1 MYIVSDSRVVV
12 IVVVVKNCHTSRGV
26 TPCCPKSHLD
36 SDSRKFCN
44 LGFSVFP
51 SWFFEYRD
59 IHPTSYYQS
68 DDKMSTRSNLKRLRS
83 SSVSDVV
90 VSSLAKSVPSDS
102 PHKAKKLKLQSTF
115 AAESPF
121 PKFNRPTP
129 SDAKEVYELLSK
141 AHRPHN
147 PIRSNRSLASSN
159 SAQTCGNVLNV
170 IDALIGTILSQNTSS
185 ANSSRA
191 KAALDDA
198 FGRNNFA
205 AIAEAT
211 HADVVN
217 SIRSGGL
224 ANKKATTIQNILKSI
239 KERHGE
245 YSLQH
250 LAAVEEDQRMT
261 DDEIMKELLSYDGVG
276 PKTAS
281 CVLLFCLGR
290 NSFAVDTHVFRLS
303 KLLGWVPPKADRILT
318 QAHLDLRIPGDLK
331 YGLHVLMIDHGRV
344 CKGCKNAASR
354 EGCILK
360 TYLNERNPKIE
371 LIDKSG

>member
-1 MYIVSDSRVVV
+1 
-12 IVVVVKNCHTSRGV
+12 
-26 TPCCPKSHLD
+26 
-36 SDSRKFCN
+36 
-44 LGFSVFP
+44 
-51 SWFFEYRD
+51 
-59 IHPTSYYQS
+59 
-68 DDKMSTRSNLKRLRS
+68 MSTRSNLKRLRS
-83 SSVSDVV
+83 NSVSDVM
-90 VSSLAKSVPSDS
+90 VSSLAKALPSES

-121 PKFNRPTP
+121 PNFNPPTP
-129 SDAKEVYELLSK
+129 SEAKEVYELLSK

-147 PIRSNRSLASSN
+147 HPILSNPSLASSN

-170 IDALIGTILSQNTSS
+170 IDALVGTILSQNTSGK
-185 ANSSRA
+185 NSSRA
-191 KAALDDA
+191 KAGLDDT

-205 AIAEAT
+205 AIAAAP

-250 LAAVEEDQRMT
+250 LAAVQEDQRMT

-290 NSFAVDTHVFRLS
+290 DSFAVDTHVFRLS
-303 KLLGWVPPKADRILT
+303 KLLGWVPPKADRILI

-331 YGLHVLMIDHGRV
+331 YGLHVLMIDHGRI
-344 CKGCKNAASR
+344 CKGCKTAGSR

-360 TYLNERNPKIE
+360 TYLNERN
-371 LIDKSG
+371 LR

>member
-1 MYIVSDSRVVV
+1 
-12 IVVVVKNCHTSRGV
+12 
-26 TPCCPKSHLD
+26 
-36 SDSRKFCN
+36 
-44 LGFSVFP
+44 
-51 SWFFEYRD
+51 
-59 IHPTSYYQS
+59 
-68 DDKMSTRSNLKRLRS
+68 MSTRSSLKRFRS
-83 SSVSDVV
+83 NSVSDVV
-90 VSSLAKSVPSDS
+90 VSSLAKALPSAGDS

-129 SDAKEVYELLSK
+129 SEAKEVYELLSK
-141 AHRPHN
+141 SHSPHN
-147 PIRSNRSLASSN
+147 LIRSKPSIASSN
-159 SAQTCGNVLNV
+159 SAHTCGSVPNV
-170 IDALIGTILSQNTSS
+170 IDALIGTILSQNTSGI
-185 ANSSRA
+185 NSSRA
-191 KAALDDA
+191 KAALDDK

-205 AIAEAT
+205 AIATASHT
-211 HADVVN
+211 DVAD

-224 ANKKATTIQNILKSI
+224 AKKKATTIQNILKSI

-250 LAAVEEDQRMT
+250 LAAVQEDQRMT

-290 NSFAVDTHVFRLS
+290 DSFAVDTHVFRLS

-344 CKGCKNAASR
+344 CKGCKTAGSR

-360 TYLNERNPKIE
+360 TYLKERNPH
-371 LIDKSG
+371 